1 MDDQVFECDI
11 PVAKA
16 DEGDDGDTSGKV
28 SLTCEQVVHQ
38 HLDSYSNCFYL
49 TTIQIASQKLL

>member
-1 MDDQVFECDI
+1 MLLAWRSVREATSDLNQPQRQLSVDDQVFECDI

-28 SLTCEQVVHQ
+28 SLTCEQVVH
-38 HLDSYSNCFYL
+38 
-49 TTIQIASQKLL
+49 